1 MFDQNAQNQ
10 ARFAFEAQKAK
21 QDQLNRNASAFAQAM
36 QAKALQ
42 VDKVAN
48 RKFQMDQAKAAAD
61 RRNTE
66 FAAVQ
71 KANADA
77 AEQKELGSL
86 QKLLA
91 GQGLPFEGLGRNQL
105 LDVVS
110 TAAQNQREAA
120 ASQAKA
126 ETIQRYSRDRREAL
140 ADVKAA
146 WLIREEEP
154 MDVET
159 QEAWQKIYD
168 QGHPNPYPDMAP
180 DMAPGAGG
188 SRVES
193 RVPNPN
199 HPRPGSS
206 FVPVVQASRP
216 PDTVQASRPTTDEEP
231 AEASRVARLRAAA
244 NPNPNWPATASF
256 VPVFQASRPPSTQTP
271 LQRELQAIRDGV
283 NAAQDPQPL
292 PVAVPVSDG
301 GRTRGELIAR
311 IQAAE
316 AQRLEAQ
323 IQAEMQRQSAY
334 DADQEYRWVNLPS
347 GAQVDIGPR
356 TPQPPPMSQSQ
367 MQIALAMQRQRDR
380 DNARA
385 QAEELQISA
394 GNLPLF

>member
-1 MFDQNAQNQ
+1 MATLFADTPGDFGRQLNARRAQQGQMFDQNAQNQ

-21 QDQLNRNASAFAQAM
+21 QDQLNRNASAFADAM

-48 RKFQMDQAKAAAD
+48 RKFQMDQAKSAAD

-66 FAAVQ
+66 LASIQ

-91 GQGLPFEGLGRNQL
+91 EQGLPFEGLGRNQL
-105 LDVVS
+105 LEGVS

-120 ASQAKA
+120 AYQAKA
-126 ETIQRYSRDRREAL
+126 ETIQRHSRDRREAL

-146 WLIREEEP
+146 WFIRDEGTP
-154 MDVET
+154 MSVED
-159 QEAWQKIYD
+159 QEAWLEIYD
-168 QGHPNPYPDMAP
+168 LGHPDPYPDMAP
-180 DMAPGAGG
+180 SSDGV

-199 HPRPGSS
+199 HP
-206 FVPVVQASRP
+206 
-216 PDTVQASRPTTDEEP
+216 
-231 AEASRVARLRAAA
+231 
-244 NPNPNWPATASF
+244 ATASF
-256 VPVFQASRPPSTQTP
+256 VPVVPESRPPSTQTP
-271 LQRELQAIRDGV
+271 LQREPQAIRDGL

-292 PVAVPVSDG
+292 PVAMPVSDG
-301 GRTRGELIAR
+301 GRTRGEFIAR
-311 IQAAE
+311 IQAAEAQRLEAE

-334 DADQEYRWVNLPS
+334 DADQDYRWVNLPG
-347 GAQVDIGPR
+347 GARVDTGPR
-356 TPQPPPMSQSQ
+356 PPQPPPMSQSQ